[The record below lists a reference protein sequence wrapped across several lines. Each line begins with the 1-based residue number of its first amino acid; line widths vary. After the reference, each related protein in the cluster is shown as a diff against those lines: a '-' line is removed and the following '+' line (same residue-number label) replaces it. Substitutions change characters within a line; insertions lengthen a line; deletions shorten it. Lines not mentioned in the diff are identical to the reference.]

1 MHGRRRQALREPSVN
16 EKEQNRQRVE
26 KYCALNTSV
35 MNLRAQSVFTTPALD
50 LTKRLLELNTE
61 LHTVWNYRRAILT
74 HLDAWQDPAER
85 QRVLESE
92 LDFLFEIIRK
102 NVKSY
107 WMWNHRVWTLNSMPQ
122 ADWRKELALVARLL
136 DLDARNFHGWDYR
149 RFVVSHMED
158 MHVAEFAFTTE
169 QINRDCANHS
179 AWHNRSK
186 LLPGVLAKSGNA
198 AEMLRNEQGLVLNAI
213 YTDPDDQNA
222 WLYHEWLVGIQTSD
236 EDRCRMLRD
245 KVAAIRELLE
255 LEDGDDAS
263 SKRPL
268 IELVGA
274 LAAIDK
280 LEAVTGE
287 EKSECLDTLH
297 TLKNIDGGHVGRY
310 SDMIQMLGKRWE
322 LYQ

>member
-1 MHGRRRQALREPSVN
+1 MHGRRRQALREPSVD

-26 KYCALNTSV
+26 KYCTLNTSV
-35 MNLRAQSVFTTPALD
+35 MNLRAQSVFTAPALD

-61 LHTVWNYRRAILT
+61 LHTVWNYRRTILT
-74 HLDAWQDPAER
+74 HLDTWQDPTER

-92 LDFLFEIIRK
+92 LDFLFDIIKK
-102 NVKSY
+102 NIKSY

-122 ADWRKELALVARLL
+122 ADWQRELALVARLL
-136 DLDARNFHGWDYR
+136 ELDARNFHGWDYR
-149 RFVVSHMED
+149 RFVVSHMDD
-158 MHVAEFAFTTE
+158 MDVAEFAFTTE

-186 LLPGVLAKSGNA
+186 LLPGVLAKSGNV
-198 AEMLRNEQGLVLNAI
+198 AEMLATEQSLVLNAI

-222 WLYHEWLVGIQTSD
+222 WLYHEWLVSIQTSD
-236 EDRCRMLRD
+236 EDRLRMLRD

-268 IELVGA
+268 IELVDA

-280 LEAVTGE
+280 LEAVAE
-287 EKSECLDTLH
+287 EERRECLDTLH
-297 TLKNIDGGHVGRY
+297 RLKSIDGGHAGQY
-310 SDMIQMLGKRWE
+310 TDMIQMLGKRWE
-322 LYQ
+322 LVK

>member
-1 MHGRRRQALREPSVN
+1 
-16 EKEQNRQRVE
+16 
-26 KYCALNTSV
+26 
-35 MNLRAQSVFTTPALD
+35 MNLRAQSVFTAPALD

-61 LHTVWNYRRAILT
+61 LHTVWNYRRTILT
-74 HLDAWQDPAER
+74 HLDTWQDPTER

-92 LDFLFEIIRK
+92 LDFLFDIIKK
-102 NVKSY
+102 NIKSY

-122 ADWRKELALVARLL
+122 ADWQRELALVARLL
-136 DLDARNFHGWDYR
+136 ELDARNFHGWDYR
-149 RFVVSHMED
+149 RFVVSHMDD
-158 MHVAEFAFTTE
+158 MDVAEFAFTTE

-186 LLPGVLAKSGNA
+186 LLPGVLAKSGNV
-198 AEMLRNEQGLVLNAI
+198 AEMLATEQSLVLNAI

-222 WLYHEWLVGIQTSD
+222 WLYHEWLVSIQTSD
-236 EDRCRMLRD
+236 EDRLRMLRG

-268 IELVGA
+268 IELVDA

-280 LEAVTGE
+280 LEAVAE
-287 EKSECLDTLH
+287 EE
-297 TLKNIDGGHVGRY
+297 R
-310 SDMIQMLGKRWE
+310 R
-322 LYQ
+322 